1 MRVGGIG
8 VNTHYIPVHL
18 HPYYQRRYGTTRG
31 LCPADERA
39 YGEFVSLP
47 IIPGMRD
54 DMVDSVIRAMK
65 KVIHD

>member
-1 MRVGGIG
+1 
-8 VNTHYIPVHL
+8 
-18 HPYYQRRYGTTRG
+18 